1 MSQYQNT
8 TQDNQ
13 STAHPAQA
21 GMHAIAVAESH
32 LYHARGI
39 DRPAEASPR
48 PVRRVGIMGA
58 TTTGMGIAM
67 HLLEADIPVTV
78 LDLARETL
86 DRATAS
92 ARSDYQEAF
101 LAGELTAIQ
110 RDRRIALLAGTIN
123 LHHLKDCDVIM
134 DALDTDIGVREQLLR
149 RLNELARPDVILMTC
164 SPTVDVNR
172 LAGLAR
178 CPENV
183 LGFHVASG
191 AGASQVWQPV
201 PGKATSA
208 RALATA
214 TALARSLCRPPG
226 DLAARHD

>member
-1 MSQYQNT
+1 MTQYQNIGQST
-8 TQDNQ
+8 TQSAQ
-13 STAHPAQA
+13 S

-39 DRPAEASPR
+39 DRPVEATPR

-92 ARSDYQEAF
+92 ARSNYQEAF
-101 LAGELTAIQ
+101 LAGELTASQ
-110 RDRRIALLAGTIN
+110 RDRRVALLAGTIN

-134 DALDTDIGVREQLLR
+134 DALDTDIGAREKLLR
-149 RLNELARPDVILMTC
+149 RLNEVARPDVILMTC
-164 SPTVDVNR
+164 SATVDVNR
-172 LAGLAR
+172 LASLAR

-183 LGFHVASG
+183 LGFHLANG
-191 AGASQVWQPV
+191 AGAPQGWQPV

-208 RALATA
+208 GALATA
-214 TALARSLCRPPG
+214 TALARSLCKSPEG
-226 DLAARHD
+226 VAVRHN

>member
-1 MSQYQNT
+1 MTHYQNI
-8 TQDNQ
+8 DQ

-48 PVRRVGIMGA
+48 SVRRVGIMGA
-58 TTTGMGIAM
+58 TTTGMAIAM
-67 HLLEADIPVTV
+67 QLLEADIPVTV
-78 LDLARETL
+78 LDLARESL

-92 ARSDYQEAF
+92 VRSNYQEAF
-101 LAGELTAIQ
+101 LAGELTAGQ
-110 RDRRIALLAGTIN
+110 RDRRVALLAGTIN

-134 DALDTDIGVREQLLR
+134 DALDTGTDMDVREKLLR
-149 RLNELARPDVILMTC
+149 RLNELARPDVVLVTC
-164 SPTVDVNR
+164 SPTVDINR

-183 LGFHVASG
+183 LGFHVAGG
-191 AGASQVWQPV
+191 AGATQVWEPV

-214 TALARSLCRPPG
+214 TALARSLGRSPE